1 MNLIESTVTLEKIIG
16 TDVQIETLFDL
27 LNRRVHNISNKVYPQ
42 LAEHIEFVRNHPYRV
57 WYLVKINV
65 NCIGAAYIMKNNCIG
80 INLISDI
87 HLFPTLVKLIL
98 KTHKPL
104 KEIKSVRPS
113 YFYINIASDNI
124 EIEDQLA
131 KINAPKIQSTFILSP
146 VQT

>member
-1 MNLIESTVTLEKIIG
+1 
-16 TDVQIETLFDL
+16 
-27 LNRRVHNISNKVYPQ
+27 
-42 LAEHIEFVRNHPYRV
+42 
-57 WYLVKINV
+57 
-65 NCIGAAYIMKNNCIG
+65 MKNNCIG

-87 HLFPTLVKLIL
+87 HLFPTVVKLIL

-113 YFYINIASDNI
+113 YFYINIAPDNI

-146 VQT
+146 VKT